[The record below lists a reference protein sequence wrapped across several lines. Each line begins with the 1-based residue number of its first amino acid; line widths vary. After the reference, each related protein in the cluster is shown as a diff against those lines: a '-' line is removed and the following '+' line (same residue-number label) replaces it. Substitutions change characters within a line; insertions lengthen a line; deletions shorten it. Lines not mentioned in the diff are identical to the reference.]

1 MARSTIGP
9 APCSLCP
16 VPAGEMPRRGHFI
29 RQDMGMGSR
38 VWEGLHIV
46 KIQAFRNQGSHPRP
60 LPLHLPTSTEKSPPN
75 PSSSQLRGHREEAG
89 LRPPGRGHTEEGP
102 AILPRRGWASPG
114 PAPPSP
120 DPDARGTCAPEA
132 FSVLTLRSPGSQ
144 GQTQPEGP
152 EGSTQGALR

>member
-60 LPLHLPTSTEKSPPN
+60 LPLHLPTSTEKSPLLLTAEGT
-75 PSSSQLRGHREEAG
+75 QRGSRAPATREGTHRGGTRYSAQKGMG
-89 LRPPGRGHTEEGP
+89 LPG
-102 AILPRRGWASPG
+102 AST
-114 PAPPSP
+114 A
-120 DPDARGTCAPEA
+120 
-132 FSVLTLRSPGSQ
+132 LT
-144 GQTQPEGP
+144 
-152 EGSTQGALR
+152 

>member
-102 AILPRRGWASPG
+102 TILPRRGRASPG
-114 PAPPSP
+114 PTLPDLIPMREELVPRSPLSP
-120 DPDARGTCAPEA
+120 DPEE
-132 FSVLTLRSPGSQ
+132 LREPWTDS
-144 GQTQPEGP
+144 
-152 EGSTQGALR
+152 A